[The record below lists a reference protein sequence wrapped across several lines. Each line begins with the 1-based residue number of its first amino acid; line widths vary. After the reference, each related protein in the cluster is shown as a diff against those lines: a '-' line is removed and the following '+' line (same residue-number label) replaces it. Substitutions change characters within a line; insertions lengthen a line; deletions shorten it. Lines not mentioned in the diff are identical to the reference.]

1 MYNVAF
7 EGRKSTV
14 ERRFST
20 IVVYLENCHFKI
32 ETTDCQHKNVWT
44 IAHDYLANEL
54 TGERTLWLVALTN
67 NIDHHKSQINNH
79 ISTLTNEVTKCLER

>member
-14 ERRFST
+14 KRRFST
-20 IVVYLENCHFKI
+20 VVVYLENCHFKI

-44 IAHDYLANEL
+44 TVDDYLANEL
-54 TGERTLWLVALTN
+54 TGERTVCILAGE
-67 NIDHHKSQINNH
+67 
-79 ISTLTNEVTKCLER
+79 ST